1 MSRRVVALLAMTAL
15 AGCGSPPPLQ
25 TFPPLDYSY
34 LPPITLKVSSINVV
48 NNYQPDPGAAA
59 LLAQDPVPPG
69 DELQTVLTHRLI
81 AGGAPGMATA
91 TIETASIDQV
101 GGNLV
106 GTLTVQLSLT
116 TPDGKSTG
124 YTEASVVQTDT
135 APDPGAN
142 QNQVQAALYTMTKE
156 LMTAMNNQLQYQINH
171 SLGTWVVGGTAGPGG
186 GSLVPGGVQAT
197 PLTPPGSVGPQ
208 TGTAP
213 TQIPPALQGASPTA
227 IPPGPPAPL
236 LVPNTPPAAS
246 MPAPTP
252 APAPAF
258 NPANVG
264 L

>member
-1 MSRRVVALLAMTAL
+1 MLAVTAL
-15 AGCGSPPPLQ
+15 AGCSSPPPLQ

-48 NNYQPDPGAAA
+48 NNYQPDAGAATFIA
-59 LLAQDPVPPG
+59 EDPVPPG

-81 AGGAPGMATA
+81 ASGAPGTATA
-91 TIETASIDQV
+91 TIETASIEQV

-106 GTLTVQLSLT
+106 GTLTVELSLT

-135 APDPGAN
+135 APDPDAS

-156 LMTAMNNQLQYQINH
+156 LMTAMNDQLQYQIDHN
-171 SLGTWVVGGTAGPGG
+171 LGVWVVGGSGPGGG
-186 GSLVPGGVQAT
+186 GSLVPSGVQAT
-197 PLTPPGSVGPQ
+197 PLTPPGSVSPQ
-208 TGTAP
+208 MGAAP
-213 TQIPPALQGASPTA
+213 TQIPPALQGPSPTA

-236 LVPNTPPAAS
+236 LVPNTPPPS
-246 MPAPTP
+246 TTPAPAP
-252 APAPAF
+252 APAPAAPAPAF